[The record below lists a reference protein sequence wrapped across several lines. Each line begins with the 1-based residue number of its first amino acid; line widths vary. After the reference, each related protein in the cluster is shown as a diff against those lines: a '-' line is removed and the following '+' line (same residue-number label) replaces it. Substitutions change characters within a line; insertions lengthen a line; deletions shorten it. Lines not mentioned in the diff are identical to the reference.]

1 MRQRTAIPAAI
12 GAAVLFGASTPF
24 AKLLA
29 GTISAG
35 VLAGLLYLGSGTG
48 LWIARLIRDRGF
60 SSPRLPRAQWPW
72 FLGAILAGGV
82 LAPVLLMWGLAR
94 TSAADASLL
103 LNFEAVLTAV
113 IAWLVFRENA
123 DRRIVLGMALII
135 AGGAV
140 LAWPSR
146 HGTSTGATILGALS
160 VCAACL
166 CWAVDNNLTRKVSA
180 SDAVFIAG
188 TKGLVAGITNLTLAL
203 SLGGVLPP
211 GALLM
216 KSLIVGFAGYGVS
229 LVLFILALRGL
240 GAART
245 GAYFSTAPFIGAAI
259 AVSVLGE
266 PTTLTFWVAAT
277 LMGAGVWLHLSEHH
291 EHHHTH
297 EHLVHNH
304 GHRHDEHH
312 RHAHA
317 FTWDGTEP
325 HTHEHEHQPLTH
337 THAHYPD
344 VHHQHAHRR
353 S

>member
-1 MRQRTAIPAAI
+1 
-12 GAAVLFGASTPF
+12 
-24 AKLLA
+24 
-29 GTISAG
+29 
-35 VLAGLLYLGSGTG
+35 
-48 LWIARLIRDRGF
+48 
-60 SSPRLPRAQWPW
+60 
-72 FLGAILAGGV
+72 
-82 LAPVLLMWGLAR
+82 
-94 TSAADASLL
+94 
-103 LNFEAVLTAV
+103 
-113 IAWLVFRENA
+113 
-123 DRRIVLGMALII
+123 
-135 AGGAV
+135 
-140 LAWPSR
+140 
-146 HGTSTGATILGALS
+146 
-160 VCAACL
+160 
-166 CWAVDNNLTRKVSA
+166 
-180 SDAVFIAG
+180 
-188 TKGLVAGITNLTLAL
+188 
-203 SLGGVLPP
+203 
-211 GALLM
+211 M